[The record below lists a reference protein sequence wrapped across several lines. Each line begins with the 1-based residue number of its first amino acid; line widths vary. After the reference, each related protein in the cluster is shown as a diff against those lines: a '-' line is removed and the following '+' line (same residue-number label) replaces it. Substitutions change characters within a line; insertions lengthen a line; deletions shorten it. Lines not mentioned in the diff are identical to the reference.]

1 MIMTTLQNKSDIFTS
16 LLSVLGVS
24 VSVENLDSILNLVLL
39 IISIINIL
47 VVLGLRIY
55 NAVKNKNVDEVKN
68 AVEEAKEDINEIKRN
83 DK

>member
-1 MIMTTLQNKSDIFTS
+1 MTTLQNRSDIFTS

-24 VSVENLDSILNLVLL
+24 VSVENLDSVLNLVLL

-55 NAVKNKNVDEVKN
+55 NAVKNKNVDEVKK

>member
-1 MIMTTLQNKSDIFTS
+1 MTTLENRSDIFTS

-55 NAVKNKNVDEVKN
+55 NAVKNKNVDEVKK

>member
-55 NAVKNKNVDEVKN
+55 NAVKSKNVDEVKK